1 MAVNAETEEET
12 RLGDELQRLVSS
24 PPFRLDQAD
33 IERRAHRSRQHQL
46 LTRGLAGVVALGVVA
61 AGGAVIGAR
70 PGAAS
75 SPVARS
81 SAGQARTVT
90 LADVEKGITTSLDS
104 IDNYVIKDV
113 GVDSSSSAKGPA
125 GDSTIWVDARTGD
138 LMETGYG
145 LIDWTYNSYGSGH
158 ALELHQTAV
167 YPQSRAYYSKTTK
180 TTKPLSDY
188 PLSDYGDSL
197 IPDPQQFKQ
206 LLNGGTAT
214 IIGYA
219 EVNGHKT
226 VGVSVTKSGNTM
238 QLWADTKTY
247 QVVRA
252 VFVIKLSATAV
263 MHVTDNYTWLPR
275 SASLLKQMTT
285 PVIPA
290 GFKRLAQ
297 LP

>member
-1 MAVNAETEEET
+1 VNAETEEET
-12 RLGDELQRLVSS
+12 RLGEELQRLVSS

-61 AGGAVIGAR
+61 AGGAVIGTR

-75 SPVARS
+75 SPAARS

-104 IDNYVIKDV
+104 IDNYVIKAAGGD
-113 GVDSSSSAKGPA
+113 SSAKGPT
-125 GDSTIWVDARTGD
+125 DYSTIWVDARTGD
-138 LMETGYG
+138 LMETGDG
-145 LIDWTYNSYGSGH
+145 LNDWTYNSYGSGH

-167 YPQSRAYYSKTTK
+167 YPQLRAYYSKTTK

-188 PLSDYGDSL
+188 PLCDYGDSL

-206 LLNGGTAT
+206 LLDGGTAT

-219 EVNGHKT
+219 EINGHKA
-226 VGVSVTKSGNTM
+226 VGLSVTKSGNTM
-238 QLWADTKTY
+238 QLWADATTY

-252 VFVIKLSATAV
+252 VFVIKRSATAV
-263 MHVTDNYTWLPR
+263 MHVTDTYTWLPR
-275 SASLLKQMTT
+275 SASVLKQMTT

-290 GFKRLAQ
+290 GFKRLAK

>member
-12 RLGDELQRLVSS
+12 RLGDELRHLVAT
-24 PPFRLDQAD
+24 PPFQLDQAD
-33 IERRAHRSRQHQL
+33 IERRAHRSRRHQL
-46 LTRGLAGVVALGVVA
+46 LTRGLAGVAALGVVA
-61 AGGAVIGAR
+61 AGGAVTSAR

-75 SPVARS
+75 SPAGPAR
-81 SAGQARTVT
+81 AVT
-90 LADVEKGITTSLDS
+90 LADVEKGITASLDS
-104 IDNYVIKDV
+104 IDNYVIKQAAAFQ
-113 GVDSSSSAKGPA
+113 SSGKEPA
-125 GDSTIWVDARTGD
+125 SGFTIWDDARTGNY
-138 LMETGYG
+138 METTPGFN
-145 LIDWTYNSYGSGH
+145 DWTNNSYGSGH
-158 ALELHQTAV
+158 VLELNRTAV
-167 YPQSRAYYSKTTK
+167 YPQMRAYWSQTTK

-197 IPDPQQFKQ
+197 IPGPQQFKQ

-219 EVNGHKT
+219 EINGHKA
-226 VGVSVTKSGNTM
+226 VGLSVTKSGTTT
-238 QLWADTKTY
+238 QLWADTTTY

-252 VFVIKLSATAV
+252 VSTVKLSAGNVTHATA
-263 MHVTDNYTWLPR
+263 NYTWLPR
-275 SASLLKQMTT
+275 SASLLKQITT

>member
-12 RLGDELQRLVSS
+12 RLGDELQHLVAT
-24 PPFRLDQAD
+24 PPFQLDKAG

-75 SPVARS
+75 SSVASS
-81 SAGQARTVT
+81 SAGPAQAVT
-90 LADVEKGITTSLDS
+90 LADVEKGITTSLGS
-104 IDNYVIKDV
+104 IDNYVVKAV
-113 GVDSSSSAKGPA
+113 EVDSSVKGSAG
-125 GDSTIWVDARTGD
+125 GSTIWVDARTGN
-138 LMETGYG
+138 LMETGDG
-145 LIDWTYNSYGSGH
+145 LNDWTYNSYGSGH

-197 IPDPQQFKQ
+197 IPSPQKLKQ
-206 LLNGGTAT
+206 LINGGTAK
-214 IIGYA
+214 IIGYP
-219 EVNGHKT
+219 EINGHKT
-226 VGVSVTKSGNTM
+226 VELSVTKSGATSKF
-238 QLWADTKTY
+238 WADTTTY

-252 VFVIKLSATAV
+252 DIATIFSTGQVI
-263 MHVTDNYTWLPR
+263 HETDNYTWLPR
-275 SASLLKQMTT
+275 SASLLKRMTT

>member
-12 RLGDELQRLVSS
+12 RLGDELQHLVAR

-61 AGGAVIGAR
+61 AGGVVIGAR

-75 SPVARS
+75 SSVAS
-81 SAGQARTVT
+81 SPAGTAHAVT

-104 IDNYVIKDV
+104 IDNYVIRDV
-113 GVDSSSSAKGPA
+113 GIDSSAKGPA
-125 GDSTIWVDARTGD
+125 SGFTIWDDARTGD
-138 LMETGYG
+138 LMETGDG
-145 LIDWTYNSYGSGH
+145 LNDWTYNSYGSGH
-158 ALELHQTAV
+158 ALELNQTAV

-188 PLSDYGDSL
+188 PLSESGDSL
-197 IPDPQQFKQ
+197 IPSPEQFKQ

-214 IIGYA
+214 IIGYT
-219 EVNGHKT
+219 EINGHKA
-226 VGVSVTKSGNTM
+226 VGISVIKSGNTT
-238 QLWADTKTY
+238 QFWADTKTY

-252 VFVIKLSATAV
+252 VSTVRLSATAV
-263 MHVTDNYTWLPR
+263 MHATDNYTWLPR

-290 GFKRLAQ
+290 GFKRLAH